1 MAKFAVA
8 DPVGRNTIEDQPQVD
23 QHLRRQVGRTGEGD
37 GEPPLVDEL
46 TRAASRAELENRLLQ
61 VQARTAIELAL
72 ATRIQTAT
80 HVEIEEHYAVSG
92 DAGVGVGIEAQHV
105 GVHGH
110 GRTVTQRAIRL
121 EGWRVPDDISR
132 AAKGAHDE
140 PSTDAPA
147 RSSNGRTPL

>member
-1 MAKFAVA
+1 MVDNELIVA
-8 DPVGRNTIEDQPQVD
+8 LSKILDGSKAAGATKLFEDIGRALGTATN
-23 QHLRRQVGRTGEGD
+23 
-37 GEPPLVDEL
+37 DEL

-110 GRTVTQRAIRL
+110 GRTVTQRTIRL

-147 RSSNGRTPL
+147 RSRNGRPPL